1 VLHLNWK
8 YSCTGSNKRPFTL
21 QTSNSWPSKLGKTK
35 FENKKFHD
43 PSYKLTTLQQIEKL
57 FTIVSVYQA
66 GPSIK
71 NSKIFDESI

>member
-1 VLHLNWK
+1 MCCILIGNIHVPGQINA
-8 YSCTGSNKRPFTL
+8 
-21 QTSNSWPSKLGKTK
+21 PSLYKLPTHSHPNLVKL
-35 FENKKFHD
+35 HD

-71 NSKIFDESI
+71 NSKR